1 MRQSCLER
9 QPALVDLRNSKFQ
22 FIYNQEEV
30 TKPDPD
36 GALKTFWEYDYI
48 EVTGSEEA
56 IIIAALIH
64 QRFSL
69 DDEIALINNYNLG
82 TQVGIIEYNTYQE
95 YRSTIKELV
104 KTTLQNDPLQ

>member
-9 QPALVDLRNSKFQ
+9 QPAIVDLRNGKFQ

-30 TKPDPD
+30 IKPDLD
-36 GALKTFWEYDYI
+36 GALKTFWEYEYI
-48 EVTGSEEA
+48 EVTGCEEA

-64 QRFSL
+64 QCFSL

-82 TQVGIIEYNTYQE
+82 TQVGIDEYNTYQD

>member
-9 QPALVDLRNSKFQ
+9 QPALVDLKNGKFQ

-30 TKPDPD
+30 TKPDPE

-48 EVTGSEEA
+48 EVTGCEEA

-69 DDEIALINNYNLG
+69 DDEIALINNFNLG
-82 TQVGIIEYNTYQE
+82 TQAEIDEYNTYQQ
-95 YRSTIKELV
+95 YRSSIKELV

>member
-36 GALKTFWEYDYI
+36 GTLKTFWEYDYI
-48 EVTGSEEA
+48 EVTGCEEA

-64 QRFSL
+64 QRYSL
-69 DDEIALINNYNLG
+69 DDEIALINNFNLA
-82 TQVGIIEYNTYQE
+82 TEVGIAEYNTYQE
-95 YRSTIKELV
+95 YRVLIKELV